1 VANVA
6 RAGTNDGNEGR
17 PIPRSRKG
25 LETRARLVEAA
36 KEVFERD
43 GFLDARI
50 VDITEGANLAPGG
63 FYHYFDSKEELFLE
77 VAEMQERK
85 LTAPT
90 GDQAP
95 ENGDRSP
102 AESIRRANRLYLER
116 YRDEAALMG
125 VIEQV
130 SRFDQDVNVARM
142 ATMKH
147 FVERAER
154 SIRGLQREG
163 KVDPRLDPAM
173 AADALG
179 AMIARVAELWLV
191 QGYRD
196 YKFEKAVDQLSL
208 LWSNALGLADEPS
221 DRRPTNTKTRKAR
234 SKP

>member
-1 VANVA
+1 MANVA
-6 RAGTNDGNEGR
+6 RAKTQSESKGPPT
-17 PIPRSRKG
+17 PRSRKG

-36 KEVFERD
+36 KKVFEED
-43 GFLDARI
+43 GFLNARI

-77 VAEMQERK
+77 VAKMQEEK
-85 LTAPT
+85 LTSPADEPSEEAA
-90 GDQAP
+90 QHL
-95 ENGDRSP
+95 P

-130 SRFDQDVNVARM
+130 SRFDEKVNVARM
-142 ATMKH
+142 ETMRH

-154 SIRGLQREG
+154 SIRRLQREG
-163 KVDPRLDPAM
+163 EVDSRLDPGM

-191 QGYRD
+191 QGYRNYNFD
-196 YKFEKAVDQLSL
+196 KAVEQLSL
-208 LWSNALGLADEPS
+208 LWSNALGLAREAAEP
-221 DRRPTNTKTRKAR
+221 RPSKSKVRQPR
-234 SKP
+234 SRG